1 MTPIM
6 DCAFKFLLRDCSYSA
21 RVNISLLLRI
31 LQNDALSSWYMQVVL
46 VSGIMCAAYIQK
58 VICSFRYIYCRSCM
72 QMEWVEV
79 FFPLLYRS
87 FKKISFCPNSKK
99 KNSVAFQCRKKW
111 FILTIFSSPWYH
123 KESSH
128 LNVRR
133 ISPLLEMCARYHLA
147 WWLYKMI
154 MVVEFFNSDKWEQAS
169 TH

>member
-1 MTPIM
+1 MIFCIRLHPLVMTPIM

-99 KNSVAFQCRKKW
+99 KKFRCFSMQKKMV
-111 FILTIFSSPWYH
+111 
-123 KESSH
+123 H
-128 LNVRR
+128 LNNFFLSMISQR
-133 ISPLLEMCARYHLA
+133 IQSSECMTDFTSSRDVCQVPFG
-147 WWLYKMI
+147 
-154 MVVEFFNSDKWEQAS
+154 MVAL
-169 TH
+169 

>member
-1 MTPIM
+1 MIFCIRLHPLVMTPIM

-111 FILTIFSSPWYH
+111 FFSTIFSLHDITKNPVIWMYDGF
-123 KESSH
+123 H
-128 LNVRR
+128 LFSRCVPGT
-133 ISPLLEMCARYHLA
+133 IWHGGS
-147 WWLYKMI
+147 I
-154 MVVEFFNSDKWEQAS
+154 KWS
-169 TH
+169 W